1 MGRFALVVCT
11 FICIYGSVCA
21 DVHYSLT
28 IENNSGKPIK
38 VSSIS
43 NGNYSETKDVYK
55 QKDFIE
61 SIICS
66 GQSLEILVSS
76 FTIDYAPANKDLL
89 RFLCLADGAISD
101 VVINPSSV
109 GEGLI
114 YVDKKDRSSLDVDMQ
129 PRKNGAGHRLVILP
143 RP

>member
-1 MGRFALVVCT
+1 MGRFALVVGT
-11 FICIYGSVCA
+11 FIGIYGSVCA

-43 NGNYSETKDVYK
+43 NGNYSETKGVCQ

-61 SIICS
+61 SIIDS
-66 GQSLEILVSS
+66 GQSLEIFVSS
-76 FTIDYAPANKDLL
+76 FTIDYTPVNKDLL
-89 RFLCLADGAISD
+89 RFSCLDDGAISD

-114 YVDKKDRSSLDVDMQ
+114 YVDKKDGSSLDVDMQ
-129 PRKNGAGHRLVILP
+129 PRQNGVGYRLVILP